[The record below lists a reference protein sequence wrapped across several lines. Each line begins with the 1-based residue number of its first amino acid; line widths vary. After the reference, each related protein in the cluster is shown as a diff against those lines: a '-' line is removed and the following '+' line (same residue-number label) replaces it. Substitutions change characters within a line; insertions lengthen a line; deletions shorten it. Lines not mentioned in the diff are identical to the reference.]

1 MNIRTYQ
8 RNDTLKVQSPIYIGP
23 RSTPKAIQ
31 MNDQNVSVVNSD
43 TKVDPVV
50 QNVTDKNKAVFE
62 GMGKLKNFQWKLHI
76 ND

>member
-1 MNIRTYQ
+1 
-8 RNDTLKVQSPIYIGP
+8 
-23 RSTPKAIQ
+23 
-31 MNDQNVSVVNSD
+31 MNDQNVRVVNSD